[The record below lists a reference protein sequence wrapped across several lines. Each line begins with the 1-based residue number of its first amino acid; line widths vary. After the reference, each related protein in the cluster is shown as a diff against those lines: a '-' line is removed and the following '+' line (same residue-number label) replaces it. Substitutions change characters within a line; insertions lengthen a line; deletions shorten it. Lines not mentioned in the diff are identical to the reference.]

1 MVTVVVVVVYC
12 CELRRHFTSL
22 TSRRSLSAVQFKMMS
37 KNVSAHTIFNVE
49 KWDERGMTKPEWKS
63 DCRNTTDE
71 HHHEFVR
78 SQRER
83 LKIIVREMCGFEWHK
98 KCFFKESGNDNPL
111 LKSITFISFCVFHV
125 FFFVFLPQADKENYC
140 ELLTTV
146 KWETKKKRNKL
157 TDIHQKVLSFF
168 AGLLSTK
175 NKVSSS

>member
-1 MVTVVVVVVYC
+1 MVTVVIVVVVYC

-111 LKSITFISFCVFHV
+111 LKSITFISFCVLHV
-125 FFFVFLPQADKENYC
+125 FFFCFLATSRQRK
-140 ELLTTV
+140 LLRAAYNCKV
-146 KWETKKKRNKL
+146 RNK
-157 TDIHQKVLSFF
+157 KEE
-168 AGLLSTK
+168 K
-175 NKVSSS
+175 